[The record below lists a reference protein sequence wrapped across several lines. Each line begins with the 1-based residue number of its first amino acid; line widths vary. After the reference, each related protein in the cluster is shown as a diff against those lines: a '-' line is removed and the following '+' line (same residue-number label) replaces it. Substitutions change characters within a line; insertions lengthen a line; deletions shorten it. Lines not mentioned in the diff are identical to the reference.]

1 MLTMSST
8 RAGSFRRTPRQGSQP
23 QPPPGRRPRGAGPGS
38 RSPGSRRFA
47 RQPRPA
53 QTSTEPQPRR
63 PKLTGR
69 AVVLGVVFAVLLVS
83 YASSLRAWIQQ
94 RSQLSTLQSQIAQR
108 SRSIANLR
116 TEIGRWHDPAYVEAQ
131 ARQRFGWVMPGQIG
145 YRVIGRDGRPLD
157 AARAL
162 SSTTGP
168 AASGRPDW
176 WSGLWGSIEAAGRT
190 PQHQPGDQRTPASRI
205 GPRPHPRASFT
216 GHTPGPSSGLRQPGS
231 LR

>member
-1 MLTMSST
+1 MSST
-8 RAGSFRRTPRQGSQP
+8 RAGSAFRRTPRPAGQP
-23 QPPPGRRPRGAGPGS
+23 QATPRRRPRGADPGS
-38 RSPGSRRFA
+38 RSPGGRRFA
-47 RQPRPA
+47 RRPLPA
-53 QTSTEPQPRR
+53 QTSSEPEPRR

-94 RSQLSTLQSQIAQR
+94 RNQLSTLQSQIAQR

-116 TEIGRWHDPAYVEAQ
+116 TEIGRWHDPAYIEAQ

-145 YRVIGRDGRPLD
+145 YRVIGRDGRPLG
-157 AARAL
+157 AAKTL
-162 SSTTGP
+162 SSTTGA

-176 WSGLWGSIEAAGRT
+176 WSGLWGSVEAAGRT
-190 PQHQPGDQRTPASRI
+190 PQRRPADERTPASRI
-205 GPRPHPRASFT
+205 GPRPHPRASSTGPATGFT
-216 GHTPGPSSGLRQPGS
+216 SGLPQPGS